1 MSNTMLSSTIDF
13 KCLNLPIPE
22 TVYKYSL
29 EKQNNI
35 FEYLQSMDEHH
46 KKAYLIAISHLGTSF
61 NLEKSNGYK
70 EWKNNKK

>member
-1 MSNTMLSSTIDF
+1 MLSSTMDF

-22 TVYKYSL
+22 TVYKCSL
-29 EKQNNI
+29 EKQNDI

-61 NLEKSNGYK
+61 NIEKSNGYK
-70 EWKNNKK
+70 EWKNKKK

>member
-1 MSNTMLSSTIDF
+1 MLSSTIDF